1 MDVVDKAREN
11 WVKMSKNDLKEGYD
25 FEVVSHIKKK
35 PRWGQYS
42 MEDFVEEAF
51 GDYVIYYEE

>member
-1 MDVVDKAREN
+1 
-11 WVKMSKNDLKEGYD
+11 MSKNDLKEGYD